1 MFIGSRMKFSIVI
14 PTYNESED
22 IAGTINALL
31 NLEYSDYE
39 IIIVDDSTDNT
50 AEIVRG
56 FNSFKINLIKPKV
69 REGRCGAR
77 NIGILASSGDILVI
91 LNADVRLP
99 KDFLNK
105 ILAHYKAGFDYVLV
119 KAQVQNIEDL
129 FARYVDSVAQS
140 VEGMA
145 EPQWMEWTEGFSCL
159 RRCAIQAG
167 LFPTGFP
174 IPICAGEDGFFG
186 ANLKKNGAKKKID
199 FSIVVKHIAPSSLK
213 EYWSIRKGRGK
224 GCPQIR
230 FFLEKWSLLKI
241 SAWASLRLLKNL
253 ILLVTF
259 LPLIFII
266 MPALKCSINRYRD
279 FIPFT
284 YAWVIEQVA
293 FHVGEWESIT
303 ELVKVNKTFKK
314 F

>member
-1 MFIGSRMKFSIVI
+1 MKFSIVI

-22 IAGTINALL
+22 IAGTIHALL
-31 NLEYSDYE
+31 DLEYSHYE

-50 AEIVRG
+50 AEVVRS
-56 FNSFKINLIKPKV
+56 FNNSKINLIKPKV

-77 NIGILASSGDILVI
+77 NIGILASSGDVLVI

-99 KDFLNK
+99 RDFLNK
-105 ILAHYKAGFDYVLV
+105 VSVHYKSGFDYVLV
-119 KAQVQNIEDL
+119 KAKVLNIEDL

-159 RRCAIQAG
+159 RSRAIQAG

-174 IPICAGEDGFFG
+174 IAICAGEDGFFG
-186 ANLKKNGAKKKID
+186 SNLKKNGAKKKID

-224 GCPQIR
+224 GCPQVR
-230 FFLEKWSLLKI
+230 FFLEKWSLVKI
-241 SAWASLRLLKNL
+241 ILWASLRIIKNL

-266 MPALKCSINRYRD
+266 APVLKFSINGYRD

-284 YAWVIEQVA
+284 YAWVIEQAA
-293 FHVGEWESIT
+293 FHVGEWESII
-303 ELVKVNKTFKK
+303 ELMRVNKNFERWLR
-314 F
+314 